1 MDFVEFDGL
10 ERLNKVSRE
19 IDKNLEI
26 TRPEKIELE
35 DSAGKPMIVQPAG
48 PLFAIYKGTV
58 AGKKTALFLGL
69 TEIEARIKVDRLNE
83 EAISRRRK
91 DEANCHEKGLE
102 YKPDASE
109 LVLYDVV
116 NQDNISE
123 RSPYFNPRPIM
134 IDEVIL

>member
-1 MDFVEFDGL
+1 MDFIDFS
-10 ERLNKVSRE
+10 ERLKQKSKL
-19 IDKNLEI
+19 IDAGFYDSV
-26 TRPEKIELE
+26 PDKIELE

-58 AGKKTALFLGL
+58 AGKKTALFMGL

-83 EAISRRRK
+83 EAISKRRK

-116 NQDNISE
+116 NQERIEE
-123 RSPYFNPRPIM
+123 RSPYYNPRPIM